1 MAKASWSYRD
11 RSDEIS
17 TLELSIADVS
27 AGGADFDTVMASV
40 ATLGAAIL
48 AATECVQAREMFNQA
63 VDVKN
68 PATPTDVLAQR
79 ESALRIFYADDTTG
93 EVYHISIPGPDWDT
107 VDLLPNTDLA
117 DLTDEPLATL
127 VAAIESDAESPVGNS
142 VTVLRAV
149 QVGRHN

>member
-17 TLELSIADVS
+17 TVELNIPDVS
-27 AGGADFDTVMASV
+27 AGGADFDAVVASI

-48 AATECVQAREMFNQA
+48 TATECVQAREMLNQA
-63 VDVKN
+63 VDVKS
-68 PATPTDVLAQR
+68 PTTPTDVLAQR

-93 EVYHISIPGPDWDT
+93 EVYHISIPGPDWDAI
-107 VDLLPNTDLA
+107 DLLPNTDLA

-127 VAAIESDAESPVGNS
+127 VAAIESDAESPVGNA

>member
-11 RSDEIS
+11 KSDEMS
-17 TLELSIADVS
+17 TVELSVADVS

-48 AATECVQAREMFNQA
+48 AATECIQAREVFNQT
-63 VDVKN
+63 VDTKN

-79 ESALRIFYADDTTG
+79 ESALRIFYADDVTG
-93 EVYHISIPGPDWDT
+93 EVYHISIPGPDWDSI
-107 VDLLPNTDLA
+107 DLLPNTDLA
-117 DLTDEPLATL
+117 DLTDEPLAAL
-127 VAAIESDAESPVGNS
+127 VSAIEADAESPVGNA